1 DILVTTITKKLS
13 QAAIDFKAV
22 QRDITNSLRTAESL
36 IRQAPIQ
43 ARPSLESAIKQ
54 LDNAILKSEFMLYT
68 DMKTEKQ
75 LLQASSQLHEARK
88 LLNRGERGQASEI
101 IHQVRQTV
109 EKIMFQPSEQRV
121 KHFVSDEL
129 MRLEEIPLAKQ
140 LSRSIEEPLQTLE
153 VNLLLEIRSSMSAA

>member
-1 DILVTTITKKLS
+1 KKLS

-109 EKIMFQPSEQRV
+109 RSEE
-121 KHFVSDEL
+121 HTSEL
-129 MRLEEIPLAKQ
+129 Q
-140 LSRSIEEPLQTLE
+140 SRENL
-153 VNLLLEIRSSMSAA
+153 VCRLLLEKKNSVGTRERPEWMVCCGQ